1 MDKKTTEEDNSKE
14 TLASPGSPSSSK
26 TTTIVVAILTFL
38 LGLGIGWYLGKNINL
53 SISMEKNIDA
63 SNVTPTLIKEDS
75 QTNEENSPTKKD
87 EQTAVVTPTTAPAA
101 VSTYPCSNVS
111 IKIGL
116 QVPSDWSCES
126 KESFLNIKSDLFTI
140 SMSNLGR
147 GGPCP
152 MGDDAPECV
161 ATYFYTRG
169 TIKIETYTAGPDSKS
184 IFGSLD
190 DSTPEIGITWI
201 EIGYPNMVSR
211 DLTAQEKAELFGVL
225 DSIKKI

>member
-1 MDKKTTEEDNSKE
+1 MDKKTTEDDTSKTDE
-14 TLASPGSPSSSK
+14 VSSSSSSSR
-26 TTTIVVAILTFL
+26 TTTIIVAVLTFF
-38 LGLGIGWYLGKNINL
+38 LGLSAGWYLGKNINL
-53 SISMEKNIDA
+53 SISMEENIDGDK
-63 SNVTPTLIKEDS
+63 VTPTLINKDP
-75 QTNEENSPTKKD
+75 QVQENSPTKKD
-87 EQTAVVTPTTAPAA
+87 EQAVVVTPTTAPAS
-101 VSTYPCSNVS
+101 VSTYPCSNAS

-126 KESFLNIKSDLFTI
+126 KESFLTLKSDLFTI

-161 ATYFYTRG
+161 ATNFYTRG
-169 TIKIETYTAGPDSKS
+169 EIKIETYTAGPDSRS

-190 DSTPEIGITWI
+190 NSTPEVGITWI

-211 DLTAQEKAELFGVL
+211 DLTPSEKAELFTVL
-225 DSIKKI
+225 DSIKKIN